1 MNPIRIVHHSP
12 NDPDCLERHA
22 SVPIAF
28 WVNSRL
34 VVRPV
39 ENGLG
44 ALFLQEEAASAI
56 ACSPRRRTGHER
68 AAVAR

>member
-1 MNPIRIVHHSP
+1 MNPIRIVHQSP

-44 ALFLQEEAASAI
+44 GLLL
-56 ACSPRRRTGHER
+56 
-68 AAVAR
+68 